1 MQNDIPKKLKYEK
14 KFRLYVMVETS
25 FDLKMLNLGAP
36 MMKIFIFW
44 VTVYMVEI
52 GTITIKNND
61 VFCTQILTYCIRI
74 CKNKEWKVKKL

>member
-14 KFRLYVMVETS
+14 KFRLYVMVDTS

-44 VTVYMVEI
+44 VINLKMKI
-52 GTITIKNND
+52 
-61 VFCTQILTYCIRI
+61 YCIY
-74 CKNKEWKVKKL
+74 